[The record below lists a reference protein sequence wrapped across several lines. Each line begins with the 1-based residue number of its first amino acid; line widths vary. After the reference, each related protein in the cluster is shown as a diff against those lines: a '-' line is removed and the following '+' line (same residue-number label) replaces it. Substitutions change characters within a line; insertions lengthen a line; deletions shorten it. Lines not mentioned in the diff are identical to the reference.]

1 MNTRTPLIA
10 SALLAAS
17 LISGAAHADLTSIQG
32 GQAVYDSTRN
42 ITWTQNVRYE
52 NAEALANPRM
62 LGLLGTN
69 VTNSDGSTHTI
80 TSADIYQVSSAS
92 LNVGGT
98 WWGATAWANTL
109 TYAGVSGWR
118 LPTDSELVGILN
130 ENINQYP
137 AGAGVFSNAVYF
149 LYPYLFWSSTETDAN
164 TVVQVESMPFGNPA
178 YYQYPVPKQLD
189 QSGSFIQVAWAVHD
203 GNISAVPEADT
214 WAMLLTG
221 LGLVGIA
228 TRRRKLAKV

>member
-1 MNTRTPLIA
+1 
-10 SALLAAS
+10 
-17 LISGAAHADLTSIQG
+17 
-32 GQAVYDSTRN
+32 
-42 ITWTQNVRYE
+42 
-52 NAEALANPRM
+52 
-62 LGLLGTN
+62 
-69 VTNSDGSTHTI
+69 
-80 TSADIYQVSSAS
+80 
-92 LNVGGT
+92 
-98 WWGATAWANTL
+98 
-109 TYAGVSGWR
+109 
-118 LPTDSELVGILN
+118 LVGILN

-137 AGAGVFSNAVYF
+137 AGAGVFSNAVYS